1 LCVVLIP
8 EGTTMVWDNKESWMQ
23 LCELAAQE
31 KDPVKLMAL
40 IAEIERLL
48 ETKQQRVTRAP
59 AENPAKNPR

>member
-1 LCVVLIP
+1 
-8 EGTTMVWDNKESWMQ
+8 MVWDNKESWMQ

-48 ETKQQRVTRAP
+48 ETKQQRVTKAP
-59 AENPAKNPR
+59 DLVAENPAKNPR